1 MKRYKLKKEV
11 KEILLFGVIAAV
23 LIIMCAVF
31 TKTSNNAY
39 EKCLIEN
46 NNNVN
51 FCHRLIES

>member
-1 MKRYKLKKEV
+1 MKLKKEV
-11 KEILLFGVIAAV
+11 KETIIFIGVAAV